1 MSSFWEEYIQ
11 KSKREIRTLTTMQF
25 IRTHSLWRTGIFIF
39 YCLGHYDKSDLPH
52 CWYTWLMFSL
62 IPIMFIAGM
71 VVQLR
76 KTGQGRDHRQG
87 KLN

>member
-1 MSSFWEEYIQ
+1 M
-11 KSKREIRTLTTMQF
+11 RTY
-25 IRTHSLWRTGIFIF
+25 SLWLTGIFIYF
-39 YCLGHYDKSDLPH
+39 CLGHYDKSDLPH

-62 IPIMFIAGM
+62 IPVMFIAGM

-87 KLN
+87 IQRKQCQPDHTQRAKSEF